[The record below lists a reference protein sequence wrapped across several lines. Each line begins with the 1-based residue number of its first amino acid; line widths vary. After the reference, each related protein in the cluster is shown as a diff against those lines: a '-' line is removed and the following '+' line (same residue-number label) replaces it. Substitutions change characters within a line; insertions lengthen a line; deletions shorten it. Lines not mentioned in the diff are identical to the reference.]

1 MRVTAALLT
10 CFFVAACGGGEE
22 AAPVTEEAAPAA
34 AEVQPAGPTVAD
46 FAGTWQL
53 SAVVEGT
60 PDPVP
65 VTLEGS
71 ADGSDW
77 TMVLEGRDPISV
89 EVSINGDS
97 LIVQSAEYESVL
109 RAGVMVTVRTAGVME
124 DGGMVGTMLAT
135 YRTEAGEEQVPGTL
149 EGMRGGM

>member
-1 MRVTAALLT
+1 MRITLALFTVFLL
-10 CFFVAACGGGEE
+10 AACGGGED
-22 AAPVTEEAAPAA
+22 AAPAA
-34 AEVQPAGPTVAD
+34 QDEAPAAEMQPAGPTLAD
-46 FAGTWQL
+46 FAGSWVL
-53 SAVVEGT
+53 SATIEGT

-65 VTLEGS
+65 VTLQGS

-77 TMVLEGRDPISV
+77 TMILEGRDPIQV
-89 EVSINGDS
+89 EVSISGDS

-109 RAGVMVTVRTAGVME
+109 REGVMVTVRTAGVME

-135 YRTEAGEEQVPGTL
+135 YRSEGGDEQVAGTI